1 MVSPSETVRQSND
14 PWSLRSV
21 VCPAR
26 RSYRDTS
33 YSSTYSSTH
42 SPADAPTH
50 SIFWL

>member
-1 MVSPSETVRQSND
+1 MVSLSETVTQSKD
-14 PWSLRSV
+14 LWSLRSG

-26 RSYRDTS
+26 RSYRD
-33 YSSTYSSTH
+33 SSYSSTH